1 VRYVHRRQYIVSAA
15 RGKSVLD
22 LGFIGEVG
30 GSDDERI
37 AAFPQQLHYEL
48 AQVGD
53 EVVGVDNSQD
63 IVALLQQRY
72 PHLRFVASDVCELS
86 RHIDRSFDVVVMGDL
101 IEHLDNPGLALDA
114 IRPFVRQN
122 LIVSCPNAFGLPN
135 YMRFVIGRFRE
146 GSDHV
151 ISFNRFTLEHL
162 LTRHGYTVVDVMTC
176 LDRTP
181 SSRIKR
187 MSYRPFLAALRL
199 FPRVGGTLLLVARP
213 TGSELSVSR

>member
-1 VRYVHRRQYIVSAA
+1 MRYVDRWQYIASAA

-22 LGFIGEVG
+22 LGFIGADG

-37 AAFPQQLHYEL
+37 SAFPQQLHYEL

-53 EVVGVDNSQD
+53 DVVGVDD
-63 IVALLQQRY
+63 APDVVARLRQRY
-72 PHLRFVASDVCELS
+72 PNLRLVACDVYELS
-86 RHIDRSFDVVVMGDL
+86 RHVDRPYDVVVMGDL

-114 IRPFVRQN
+114 IRPFVGRD

-135 YMRFVIGRFRE
+135 YIRFVIGRFRE

-151 ISFNRFTLEHL
+151 MSFNRFTLEHL
-162 LTRHGYTVVDVMTC
+162 LKRHGYTVVDVMTC

-181 SSRIKR
+181 SSRLKR
-187 MSYRPFLAALRL
+187 ILYRPFLTVLSL
-199 FPRVGGTLLLVARP
+199 FPAVGGTLLLVARP
-213 TGSELSVSR
+213 ASSELSVSR

>member
-1 VRYVHRRQYIVSAA
+1 MRYVRRREYIVSAA

-53 EVVGVDNSQD
+53 EVVGVDYSRD

-72 PHLRFVASDVCELS
+72 PHLRLVASDVCELS
-86 RHIDRSFDVVVMGDL
+86 RHIDRPFDVVVMGDL

-114 IRPFVRQN
+114 IRPFVGRV
-122 LIVSCPNAFGLPN
+122 LIVSCPNALGLPN
-135 YMRFVIGRFRE
+135 YVRFVLGRFRE

-151 ISFNRFTLEHL
+151 LSFNRFTLEHL
-162 LTRHGYTVVDVMTC
+162 LTRHGYTVVEVMTC
-176 LDRTP
+176 LDRSP
-181 SSRIKR
+181 SSWFRR
-187 MSYRPFLAALRL
+187 CWYRPFLIVLRL
-199 FPRVGGTLLLVARP
+199 FPAVGGTLLLVARP
-213 TGSELSVSR
+213 TSRC